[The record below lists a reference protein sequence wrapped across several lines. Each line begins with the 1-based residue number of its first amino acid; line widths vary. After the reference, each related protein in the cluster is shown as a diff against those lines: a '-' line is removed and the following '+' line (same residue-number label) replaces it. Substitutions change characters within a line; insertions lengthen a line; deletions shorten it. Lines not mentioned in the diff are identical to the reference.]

1 MLGIDLKL
9 VQLISG
15 DKGTRAGWIF
25 KPGGMAKI
33 AEYADGIGPHYS
45 MLIKE
50 ASMPDGLQ
58 TTDMF
63 KDARAA
69 GLVIHPYTF
78 RLDSG
83 QIPAYAGDFETMLDI
98 FYNQV
103 GVDGVFSDFPDR
115 VVRFL
120 GEKD

>member
-15 DKGTRAGWIF
+15 DKGTRASWIF
-25 KPGGMAKI
+25 QPGGMAKI

-45 MLIKE
+45 MLVKG
-50 ASMPDGLQ
+50 ATRDSLQ

-98 FYNQV
+98 FYNRI

-120 GEKD
+120 GGTD